1 MLEMIEQLREKAN
14 ISYEEAKSVLE
25 EADGDLLDAV
35 ILLEKRGK
43 IKKPET
49 EIMLRTETDEEPEKE
64 TVQEEQREGKA
75 GPKAESKARNT
86 LKRIGSILVN
96 NSFSVTRKSE
106 TLFKMPAWAFALILF
121 FFWET
126 VIPIM
131 LIALFFEVRYSFE
144 GKDDLSSANR
154 FMDQAGSFAGE
165 VSGEFR
171 SA

>member
-49 EIMLRTETDEEPEKE
+49 EIMLRTEADDEKE
-64 TVQEEQREGKA
+64 TAQEEQQDCKA